1 MERLDLKSLFQKSL
15 KVLRDQI
22 KTWTVIPAWG
32 VGLGLFLWPCIR
44 AMHPGHASGPCIRA
58 KTKTSARGEVCFQ
71 RGLLSGGVDRR
82 GWRRS

>member
-15 KVLRDQI
+15 KVLRDQM
-22 KTWTVIPAWG
+22 KAWTVIPCGMSVRVFSYDNLSW
-32 VGLGLFLWPCIR
+32 
-44 AMHPGHASGPCIRA
+44 A
-58 KTKTSARGEVCFQ
+58 KTKTSARVEVYCQ